1 MLSVGRRAGDQPTGR
16 LVALCV
22 RSVCNRSSLGSVAP
36 VKLVLDRLLATVRVE
51 REAFAWLDLNDRATG
66 DALVLVA
73 VTRLLILLGLG
84 WSLFGLATSLSG
96 FEILIASFVS
106 AAIFWLAY
114 SGLVLAIV
122 RFGFKGEIKYA
133 ITMRVTG
140 FAYPTL
146 LLTVFTLRLGLPAV
160 PALLLGAVWFVF
172 IVAHGVR
179 YESELPLERCV
190 AAAAGGLVL
199 WVIVASI
206 FGQSLI

>member
-1 MLSVGRRAGDQPTGR
+1 M
-16 LVALCV
+16 
-22 RSVCNRSSLGSVAP
+22 N
-36 VKLVLDRLLATVRVE
+36 RLLATIRLD
-51 REAFAWLDLNDRATG
+51 REAFAWMDINDRATG
-66 DALVLVA
+66 DALILVA

-84 WSLFGLATSLSG
+84 WSLFGLATSASG
-96 FEILIASFVS
+96 LEILIASLAS

-122 RFGFKGEIKYA
+122 RFGFRGDVKYP
-133 ITMRVTG
+133 ILLRISG

-146 LLTVFTLRLGLPAV
+146 LLTIFTLRLGLDAL
-160 PALLLGAVWFVF
+160 PALLLGAVWFVV

-179 YESELPLERCV
+179 YETELPLERCI

-206 FGQSLI
+206 LNQSLI